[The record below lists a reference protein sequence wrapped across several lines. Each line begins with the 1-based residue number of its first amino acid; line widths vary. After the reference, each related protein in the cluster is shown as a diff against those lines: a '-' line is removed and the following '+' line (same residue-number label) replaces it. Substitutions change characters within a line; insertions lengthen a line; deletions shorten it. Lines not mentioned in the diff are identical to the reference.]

1 MFASVPRL
9 FSRIVDGIY
18 SKVGIAGDV
27 DAKVR
32 KAGGVKEKL
41 FNRGVEAKVGE
52 DAGCHR

>member
-18 SKVGIAGDV
+18 SKVGIVGSV

-41 FNRGVEAKVGE
+41 FNRGVEAKVGK
-52 DAGCHR
+52 DALCHS

>member
-9 FSRIVDGIY
+9 FNRIVDGIY
-18 SKVGIAGDV
+18 SKVSMLGDA

-41 FNRGVEAKVGE
+41 FNRGVEAKVSACARTH
-52 DAGCHR
+52 D

>member
-18 SKVGIAGDV
+18 SKVGIAGGA

>member
-9 FSRIVDGIY
+9 FSRIVDAIY
-18 SKVGIAGDV
+18 SKVGIVGSV

-41 FNRGVEAKVGE
+41 FNRGVEAKVGK
-52 DAGCHR
+52 DALCHS